1 MDFCERYQSDPYPTR
16 AFCSQH
22 RTVVWIATCQVDL
35 DNYVLEQIPTLPC
48 LQSLEPSF
56 YPFYVCT
63 AVRKFFFFLDP
74 NKKGRIRIKSL
85 ITSSML
91 NEFFDLRSENLTE
104 EEEKLNWFSALSA
117 LRIYGNYLSLDVDTN
132 GMLTKSELMRYG
144 SGTLTSVFVDRVF
157 EECHTYDGEMD
168 YKTFL
173 DFAIAMENKDTPQAL
188 QYFFRLL
195 DIRRQGGLDK
205 FTINY
210 FFRAILSALRQA
222 GHEVVNVEDVQ
233 DEIFDMAKPRD
244 RTMITLQDLID
255 CKVGG
260 TIVSMLT
267 DMVGFWQ
274 YDNREEL
281 KLQDSD
287 GPT

>member
-1 MDFCERYQSDPYPTR
+1 LRVVCCTQHFACWSCRPEQEGPDPHQEPHHEPDAQRVLRSQVSHGTVAYRVTR
-16 AFCSQH
+16 RWSQYRH
-22 RTVVWIATCQVDL
+22 IARTAPV
-35 DNYVLEQIPTLPC
+35 
-48 LQSLEPSF
+48 
-56 YPFYVCT
+56 
-63 AVRKFFFFLDP
+63 
-74 NKKGRIRIKSL
+74 
-85 ITSSML
+85 
-91 NEFFDLRSENLTE
+91 RSENLTE

-195 DIRRQGGLDK
+195 DIRKQGGLDK

-222 GHEVVNVEDVQ
+222 GHELVNVEDVQ
-233 DEIFDMAKPRD
+233 DEIFDMAKPKD
-244 RTMITLQDLID
+244 KTMITLQDLID

-287 GPT
+287 GPA